1 MNKQML
7 QIKKIK
13 QDAEQEI
20 AAFIQSK
27 TKQVEEETGLTIGSV
42 SVYGVHCL
50 DLKGEKSFLV
60 SDLVI
65 NVEI

>member
-7 QIKKIK
+7 QAKKIK

-20 AAFIQSK
+20 ATFIQSK
-27 TKQVEEETGLTIGSV
+27 TKQVADETGLTIDSA
-42 SVYGVHCL
+42 SVYGVHSL

-60 SDLVI
+60 SDVVI